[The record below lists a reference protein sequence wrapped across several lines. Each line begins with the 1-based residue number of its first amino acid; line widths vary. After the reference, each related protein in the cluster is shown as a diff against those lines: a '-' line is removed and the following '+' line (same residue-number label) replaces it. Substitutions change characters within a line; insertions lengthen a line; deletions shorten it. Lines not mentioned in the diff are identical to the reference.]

1 MPEIEPGSLRR
12 VVGAFN
18 RRAIH
23 LSSSPDLHPLSCAA
37 LEAASIRIMKNFAMS
52 GYGIILVLSVF
63 GALRWGRPRIVRGRK
78 EIMWAKGLLGE
89 ASLN

>member
-1 MPEIEPGSLRR
+1 
-12 VVGAFN
+12 
-18 RRAIH
+18 
-23 LSSSPDLHPLSCAA
+23 
-37 LEAASIRIMKNFAMS
+37 MKNFAMS